1 MKTIRVDYNLQD
13 LTQTPEAHLSDLFVL
28 LYSIFLIE
36 EGGATP
42 SKYSLNKLF
51 PYIFQ
56 KLEERGR
63 LEESAIFNLPF
74 YKMKGG
80 HYNKSLSALYLRKLE
95 KADLL
100 REKRGASYVLTTQ
113 GKSLIKDF
121 IENERAKSENKE
133 FEQLVDEFITKFLR
147 DNNYYEVWTVL
158 NSYSHTTLV
167 EDEGKKVKVED
178 LERDDLKAISYN
190 DKGFKKGKRS
200 SLVSSEYLTLLA
212 HKLKEKIKV
221 SKKAKEMVDSIL
233 LVT

>member
-13 LTQTPEAHLSDLFVL
+13 LTQTSEAHLSDLFVL

-42 SKYSLNKLF
+42 SRYSLNKLF
-51 PYIFQ
+51 PYVFQ

-74 YKMKGG
+74 YKWGGG
-80 HYNKSLSALYLRKLE
+80 HFNKSLWASYLRKLE
-95 KADLL
+95 KAGLL
-100 REKRGASYVLTTQ
+100 REKTGASYLLTTQ

-121 IENERAKSENKE
+121 TENERAKSEDKE

-147 DNNYYEVWTVL
+147 NKNYNEVWTVL

-167 EDEGKKVKVED
+167 DDEGKKVRVDD
-178 LERDDLKAISYN
+178 LETDDLKAISYN
-190 DKGFKKGKRS
+190 NKDFKKGRRS
-200 SLVSSEYLTLLA
+200 SIVPSEYLTLLA
-212 HKLKEKIKV
+212 HKLREEAKISKE
-221 SKKAKEMVDSIL
+221 AKEIVDTMFSAA
-233 LVT
+233 